1 MSFKTW
7 SLLKP
12 VHCPVSLL
20 CVLLMCWHRS
30 YINRAPWSQGDLD
43 AQRSL
48 REHSTSTGID
58 FMLRL
63 LALLSS
69 FGLLLSQF
77 SWRIGATVGVF
88 SVTCSSSWE
97 NGKQTFMGKTK
108 RVDVV
113 LGLRKSDMVNTLN
126 DYLFAYTEVGFTV
139 ALFKPNCFWCFSP
152 APSPS
157 PVSILPPQDL
167 PFLFQT
173 EFDFCPAPPSQYIL
187 WRMVRRTQ
195 FSPDYIATAITFKVF
210 MSLSHFVEWM
220 VSILSAKTQS

>member
-1 MSFKTW
+1 
-7 SLLKP
+7 
-12 VHCPVSLL
+12 
-20 CVLLMCWHRS
+20 MCWHRS

-187 WRMVRRTQ
+187 FPSQVCSLVSQFIPVLLPLTYIQGTLKVRIYKLERICDHRI
-195 FSPDYIATAITFKVF
+195 SETA
-210 MSLSHFVEWM
+210 SLHLILFRPIHF
-220 VSILSAKTQS
+220 